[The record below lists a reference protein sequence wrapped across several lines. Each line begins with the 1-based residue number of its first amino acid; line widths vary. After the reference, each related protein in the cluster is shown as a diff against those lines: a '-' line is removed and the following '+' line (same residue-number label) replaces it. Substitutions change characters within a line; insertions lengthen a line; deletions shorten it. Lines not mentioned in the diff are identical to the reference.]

1 MPSTLPTHRNPLD
14 ALVAHSQSR
23 GSSSSHFGRPIL
35 RWLALSTILIAGL
48 WFLSPLIVDTGSL
61 EQTWGKVKQQV
72 PWVNNRPLPAPP
84 PGINPDGDPTI
95 PNEEEEE
102 PVDPAGE
109 KEKWTQRKQKVKN
122 AFARAY
128 VGYRNHA
135 YPRDELLPTSGGGI
149 EKINGWSLTA
159 VEALS
164 TMWLMDMK
172 TEFWRTVQML
182 ERKTF
187 TNHTGDYIPFF
198 ETTIRYLGGYLS
210 AYAFSGEKLLLTLA
224 DDIGM
229 QLLPAFKTMSG
240 LPAGNVMA
248 VTGETR
254 PGAGVLAEI
263 ASCQLEFKYLAKET
277 GRAEYYERAEGVMQ
291 SLYNSS
297 ERYQGLLLEH
307 WDITEPVGKGIG
319 THYAI
324 GGNADSAYE
333 YFLKQFLQAGDRQAL
348 DMYLETMRSIIDN
361 LLYVSP
367 TRGLLYV
374 TDLQHRQKP
383 NIRPSHKLEHL
394 SCFLPG
400 LLALGAYQI
409 PLHTFEAPPLEHK
422 FPKEERERH
431 RLAAEGLAYTCW
443 VLYADQASGVGPDE
457 VWFRWGGKEGPSAEP
472 EKWVDVMKRWE
483 AEGIK
488 PRQMSNKG
496 DESKPPGVREPPPER
511 DMEKRDYNSA
521 WSDKWLMRPETLES
535 VYILWKTSKN
545 PVWRERGWK
554 VFESIEK
561 WAKTPFGYS
570 SLSYVHRG
578 EDEGG
583 PEQLDDMPSYF
594 LAETLKYLYLLFDD
608 EDPIKFDQWVF
619 NTEAHPLPVFNW
631 TSRERERFRVA
642 Y

>member
-1 MPSTLPTHRNPLD
+1 
-14 ALVAHSQSR
+14 
-23 GSSSSHFGRPIL
+23 
-35 RWLALSTILIAGL
+35 
-48 WFLSPLIVDTGSL
+48 
-61 EQTWGKVKQQV
+61 
-72 PWVNNRPLPAPP
+72 
-84 PGINPDGDPTI
+84 
-95 PNEEEEE
+95 
-102 PVDPAGE
+102 
-109 KEKWTQRKQKVKN
+109 
-122 AFARAY
+122 
-128 VGYRNHA
+128 
-135 YPRDELLPTSGGGI
+135 
-149 EKINGWSLTA
+149 
-159 VEALS
+159 
-164 TMWLMDMK
+164 MWLMDMK
-172 TEFWRTVQML
+172 TEFWRTVRML

-229 QLLPAFKTMSG
+229 QLLPAFKTTSG

-248 VTGETR
+248 VTGETH

-291 SLYNSS
+291 TLYNSS

-307 WDITEPVGKGIG
+307 WDISTSVGKGIG

-348 DMYLETMRSIIDN
+348 DMYLETMKSIIDN

-374 TDLQHRQKP
+374 TDLQVEYPYTPAGAEDDIINPDGSTKTNADGTPRTKSPQKP

-409 PLHTFEAPPLEHK
+409 PLHTFEAPPVAPPDPEGLKLGLHTRPEANDGKRPWLTPWELEHK

-443 VLYADQASGVGPDE
+443 VLYADQASGMGPDE
-457 VWFRWGGKEGPSAEP
+457 VWFGTGGSSDTP

-483 AEGIK
+483 ATGSAATVNKKDADGGAKEDANTDGEDIK
-488 PRQMSNKG
+488 LRQVSNKG

-511 DMEKRDYNSA
+511 DVEKRDYNSA

-545 PVWRERGWK
+545 PIWRERGWQ

-578 EDEGG
+578 EEEGG
-583 PEQLDDMPSYF
+583 PQQLDDMPSYF

-608 EDPIKFDQWVF
+608 EDPIKFDRWVF